1 MFSTKTWP
9 WQLITL
15 QQQQGVSSE
24 WTAAVTTQELVTGDH
39 EGGNVDPGAGEDGGR
54 GGGARPARGQA
65 PAAAR

>member
-24 WTAAVTTQELVTGDH
+24 WTAAVTEQELVTGDH
-39 EGGNVDPGAGEDGGR
+39 EGVNVDPGAGEDGGR
-54 GGGARPARGQA
+54 GGARPARGQA